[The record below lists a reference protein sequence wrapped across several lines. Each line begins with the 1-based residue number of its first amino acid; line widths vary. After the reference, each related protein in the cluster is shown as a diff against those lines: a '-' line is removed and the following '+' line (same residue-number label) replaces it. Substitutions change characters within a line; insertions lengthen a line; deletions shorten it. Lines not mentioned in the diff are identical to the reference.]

1 MIALSMGASMTTL
14 FITLIVS
21 GILLLLLLLFYYISL
36 AIDSWDVSKDNF
48 KEKELKSLDESNSN
62 KKLKE
67 DKEEIRK
74 GNIK

>member
-14 FITLIVS
+14 FITIIGS

-36 AIDSWDVSKDNF
+36 AIDSWDVDKDNF
-48 KEKELKSLDESNSN
+48 KEKELKSLDEFNSN

>member
-1 MIALSMGASMTTL
+1 MIALSMGDSMTTL
-14 FITLIVS
+14 FITIIVS

-36 AIDSWDVSKDNF
+36 AIDSWDVDKDNF

>member
-1 MIALSMGASMTTL
+1 MIALSMGTSMTTL

-36 AIDSWDVSKDNF
+36 AIDSWDVDKDNL
-48 KEKELKSLDESNSN
+48 KEKELKSLDESNSS

-67 DKEEIRK
+67 NKEEKEI
-74 GNIK
+74 